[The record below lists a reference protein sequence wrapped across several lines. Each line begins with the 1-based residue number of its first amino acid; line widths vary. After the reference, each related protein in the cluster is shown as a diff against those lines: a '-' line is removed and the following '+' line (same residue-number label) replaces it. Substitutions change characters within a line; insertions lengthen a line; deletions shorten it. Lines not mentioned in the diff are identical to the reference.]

1 MAIARFVFVISNM
14 KWLNLIC
21 DQCNSIKEV
30 IQYIEWQL
38 PITHPEI
45 ISLLITC
52 SMLLF
57 KPFQKLIDL
66 STVQLR
72 KQLKCFQKW
81 ILLKHCNF
89 GMRVLISRNVSIGAL
104 EFNYIVLLFT
114 SYLIFL
120 VKHSEVSIHGLWVIL
135 KKKNISLNVVY
146 I

>member
-89 GMRVLISRNVSIGAL
+89 GVRVLISRNVSIWAL
-104 EFNYIVLLFT
+104 EFLLFCFLP
-114 SYLIFL
+114 LILFFWL
-120 VKHSEVSIHGLWVIL
+120 KIVKFPSMGSGLLW
-135 KKKNISLNVVY
+135 KKNISLNVV
-146 I
+146 